1 MKQSTYILLIVTLTL
16 ALPLG
21 AQVSTATDDPG
32 AEVTSRS
39 FALSTGSRMGAPRD
53 AGELV
58 LVIPAGGMSTET
70 LAELRKDMH
79 IMCQI
84 FDRRLEEANLR
95 PAGRPRMFAPN
106 DRRTTR
112 GVYLPGFGP
121 VFLLEADFPLLS
133 GPEKEEPP
141 VEESGD
147 ALWLEVKQQM
157 EGKPVPNASGRAA
170 PEYDEMK
177 VEKLRS
183 TLTTAMK
190 HAANFRHLEPND
202 RIVVIAVNSSNAAA
216 GAGHVM
222 FGGAYGQ
229 STPILPTTGPTALQV
244 LALQATKANVD
255 AYAEARLTD
264 DQFREEAD
272 IATYELPPAGGSSG
286 TNRTT
291 VPRSRTPR

>member
-1 MKQSTYILLIVTLTL
+1 MKPSTYILLTVTLTL

-21 AQVSTATDDPG
+21 AQVSMATDDPAVEG
-32 AEVTSRS
+32 TSRS
-39 FALSTGSRMGAPRD
+39 FALSTGSRMRAPIG
-53 AGELV
+53 AGEVV
-58 LVIPAGGMSTET
+58 LVIPARGMSAET

-84 FDRRLEEANLR
+84 FDRRLEAANLR
-95 PAGRPRMFAPN
+95 PADRPRMFAPS
-106 DRRTTR
+106 DGRTR
-112 GVYLPGFGP
+112 GLYLPGFGP
-121 VFLLEADFPLLS
+121 VFLLQADFPLLS

-157 EGKPVPNASGRAA
+157 EGKPAPRGSGRAA

-190 HAANFRHLEPND
+190 HAANFRHVDPDE
-202 RIVVIAVNSSNAAA
+202 RIVVVAVNNSNAAA
-216 GAGHVM
+216 GAGHIM

-244 LALQATKANVD
+244 MALKATKANVD

-264 DQFREEAD
+264 DQFRERAD
-272 IATYELPPAGGSSG
+272 IATYELPSAGGSSG

>member
-1 MKQSTYILLIVTLTL
+1 MKQSTYILLTVTLTL

-21 AQVSTATDDPG
+21 TQASIATDDPG

-39 FALSTGSRMGAPRD
+39 FALSTGSRMRAPVG
-53 AGELV
+53 AGEVV
-58 LVIPAGGMSTET
+58 LVIPAGGMSAET
-70 LAELRKDMH
+70 LAELHKDMH

-95 PAGRPRMFAPN
+95 AAGRPSMFAPN

-121 VFLLEADFPLLS
+121 VFLLEAGFPLLP
-133 GPEKEEPP
+133 GADKQEPP

-157 EGKPVPNASGRAA
+157 EGQPAPGGSGRAA
-170 PEYDEMK
+170 PEYNETK
-177 VEKLRS
+177 VQKLRR
-183 TLTTAMK
+183 TLTNAMK
-190 HAANFRHLEPND
+190 HAANFRHVDPDE
-202 RIVVIAVNSSNAAA
+202 RIVIVAVNSSQ
-216 GAGHVM
+216 GGPTTGGGM

-229 STPILPTTGPTALQV
+229 STPILPTTKPAALQV
-244 LALQATKANVD
+244 MALQVTKANVD
-255 AYAEARLTD
+255 AYAGAQLTED
-264 DQFREEAD
+264 EFRGRTS
-272 IATYELPPAGGSSG
+272 IATYELPSAGVSAGS
-286 TNRTT
+286 TRLT